1 VRFDVF
7 ALGHAQG
14 RVAFLPF
21 TQVNRKACAERALP
35 PPVTIGEHIRAKRRE
50 RRLRQSDVGNQIGVG
65 AETIASWEKEKAVPQ
80 IAFMPAIVRFL
91 GYDPTPEPT
100 TLADRMRSY
109 RRRLGLSIKEAAL
122 RARVDE
128 SSWGSWEQTGL
139 IPWKR
144 YRTLVEEFLAQQA
157 TAHTTPDDLAP

>member
-7 ALGHAQG
+7 ALGQSQG

-21 TQVNRKACAERALP
+21 TKVNRKACAERALP

-65 AETIASWEKEKAVPQ
+65 AETIANWEKEKAVPQ
-80 IAFMPAIVRFL
+80 IGFMPAIVRFL

-100 TLADRMRSY
+100 TLTDRCGRTGNGSACRSKK
-109 RRRLGLSIKEAAL
+109 RRCEPALTNHLGEVGN
-122 RARVDE
+122 R
-128 SSWGSWEQTGL
+128 
-139 IPWKR
+139 
-144 YRTLVEEFLAQQA
+144 
-157 TAHTTPDDLAP
+157 PD

>member
-1 VRFDVF
+1 MRFDVF
-7 ALGHAQG
+7 ALGQSQG

-21 TQVNRKACAERALP
+21 TKVNRKACAERALP

-50 RRLRQSDVGNQIGVG
+50 RRLRQRDVGNQIGVA
-65 AETIASWEKEKAVPQ
+65 AETIANWEKEKAVPQ
-80 IAFMPAIVRFL
+80 ITFMPAIVRFL

-100 TLADRMRSY
+100 TLVDRMRSY
-109 RRRLGLSIKEAAL
+109 RQRLGLSIKEAAL

-128 SSWGSWEQTGL
+128 SSWGTWERTGL

-144 YRTLVEEFLAQQA
+144 YQMLLGEFLAQELTSRA
-157 TAHTTPDDLAP
+157 SPDDLVP